1 MNIYSEKTK
10 VSGAVLTTM
19 LSQFKELMQIFGI
32 TFGTVE
38 LVDAKIEELIEE
50 RNEARSNKDFKKS
63 DEIRELLKTEG
74 IILDDTPQGTRWRRE

>member
-1 MNIYSEKTK
+1 M
-10 VSGAVLTTM
+10 
-19 LSQFKELMQIFGI
+19 
-32 TFGTVE
+32 
-38 LVDAKIEELIEE
+38 DAKIEELIEE